1 MKNSATTAAA
11 SPSISDGTGNADLR
25 ARLLKSWLRRIRH
38 GTITVN
44 MPGGH
49 SFTFE
54 GTIPRQHAHLD
65 IHNMRVVTRTLWGG
79 DTAFAES
86 YMDGDWDSP
95 DLTTLL
101 MLGQNNADALS
112 ASLGPT
118 WAMRLAG
125 RLRHACRRNSKK
137 GSRRNI
143 AAHYDLGN
151 DFYKHWLDETMTY
164 SSALFEDMNEE
175 MVPAQRRKYTRLA
188 KKLDL
193 KPGDRILEIGCGW
206 GGFAEIAAREF
217 GCHIVGLTLS
227 REQAAFARD
236 RMARQGLSEMVD
248 IRIQDYRDIT
258 ETFDK
263 IVSIE
268 MFEAVGEKYWPTF
281 FNVVDNCLKP
291 GGKAALQII
300 TIDAEAFENYRRN
313 PDFIQRYIFPGG
325 MLPSPEAFASVA
337 NQSGFRLSD
346 AFFFG
351 KSYAETLRRWEQLFC
366 KNWPRISPLGFD
378 ERFYRMWRYYLSY
391 CEAGFDHGTI
401 DVGQFMIER
410 A

>member
-1 MKNSATTAAA
+1 
-11 SPSISDGTGNADLR
+11 
-25 ARLLKSWLRRIRH
+25 
-38 GTITVN
+38 

-49 SFTFE
+49 RCTFE
-54 GTIPRQHAHLD
+54 GTIPGPHAHLD

-101 MLGQNNADALS
+101 TFGQKNADALS
-112 ASLGPT
+112 ASLGPS
-118 WAMRLAG
+118 WAMRLAS
-125 RLRHACRRNSKK
+125 RLRHAFRKNSKK

-151 DFYKHWLDETMTY
+151 GFYKQWLDETMTY
-164 SSALFEDMNEE
+164 SSALFEDMNED
-175 MVPAQRRKYTRLA
+175 MVPAQRRKYLRLA
-188 KKLDL
+188 KKLAL
-193 KPGDRILEIGCGW
+193 KPGERILEIGCGW

-217 GCHIVGLTLS
+217 GCHVVGLTLS

-236 RMARQGLSEMVD
+236 RMSRQGLSEMVD
-248 IRIQDYRDIT
+248 IRIQDYRDIV

-263 IVSIE
+263 IVSVE

-291 GGKAALQII
+291 GGQAALQII
-300 TIDAEAFENYRRN
+300 TIDAKAFENYRRN

-337 NQSGFRLSD
+337 NQSGFRVSD

-378 ERFYRMWRYYLSY
+378 DRFYRMWRYYLSY
-391 CEAGFDHGTI
+391 CKAGFDHGTI
-401 DVGQFMIER
+401 DVGQFVIER

>member
-1 MKNSATTAAA
+1 
-11 SPSISDGTGNADLR
+11 
-25 ARLLKSWLRRIRH
+25 
-38 GTITVN
+38 
-44 MPGGH
+44 
-49 SFTFE
+49 
-54 GTIPRQHAHLD
+54 
-65 IHNMRVVTRTLWGG
+65 
-79 DTAFAES
+79 
-86 YMDGDWDSP
+86 
-95 DLTTLL
+95 
-101 MLGQNNADALS
+101 
-112 ASLGPT
+112 
-118 WAMRLAG
+118 
-125 RLRHACRRNSKK
+125 
-137 GSRRNI
+137 
-143 AAHYDLGN
+143 
-151 DFYKHWLDETMTY
+151 
-164 SSALFEDMNEE
+164 
-175 MVPAQRRKYTRLA
+175 
-188 KKLDL
+188 
-193 KPGDRILEIGCGW
+193 
-206 GGFAEIAAREF
+206 
-217 GCHIVGLTLS
+217 
-227 REQAAFARD
+227 
-236 RMARQGLSEMVD
+236 MVD